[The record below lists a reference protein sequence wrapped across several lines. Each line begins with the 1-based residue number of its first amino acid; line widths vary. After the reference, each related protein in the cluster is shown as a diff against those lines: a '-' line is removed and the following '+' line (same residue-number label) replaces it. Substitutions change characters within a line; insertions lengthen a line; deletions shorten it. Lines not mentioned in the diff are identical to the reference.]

1 MIKTQII
8 LVMHGNLGQ
17 GMVEAASRF
26 IHDANQ
32 YVIVVSLKDDM
43 SLLQL
48 KDEFEQIILKSDC
61 PVLVMTDVLA
71 GSCTVAITQMMKKY
85 NFSLITG
92 TNLSMLLAA
101 IENCTVLE
109 LSGLEK
115 DLESIAKDDI
125 KLINRIVVGK

>member
-1 MIKTQII
+1 
-8 LVMHGNLGQ
+8 
-17 GMVEAASRF
+17 
-26 IHDANQ
+26 
-32 YVIVVSLKDDM
+32 
-43 SLLQL
+43 
-48 KDEFEQIILKSDC
+48 
-61 PVLVMTDVLA
+61 MTDVLA

-109 LSGLEK
+109 LSDLEK